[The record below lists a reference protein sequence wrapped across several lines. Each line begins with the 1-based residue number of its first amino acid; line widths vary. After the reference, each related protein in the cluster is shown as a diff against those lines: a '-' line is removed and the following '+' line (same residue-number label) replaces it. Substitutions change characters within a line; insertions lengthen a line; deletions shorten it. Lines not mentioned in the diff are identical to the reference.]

1 MLTSKCRMCGRQIT
15 FVKTMAGK
23 PMPVEVRQEFY
34 RVDANGRDTFITGGG
49 KVVRGKI
56 VGPNDEPDGFAWIPH
71 WGHCPKANQI
81 RHAHK
86 AVKAAKERKEPVFV
100 CEQMT
105 FEGVSK

>member
-1 MLTSKCRMCGRQIT
+1 MQNVRPANHFRKNHGRQ
-15 FVKTMAGK
+15 AHA
-23 PMPVEVRQEFY
+23 
-34 RVDANGRDTFITGGG
+34 DANGRETFITGGG
-49 KVVRGKI
+49 KVFRGKI